1 MARASRANGL
11 FATKTVAELSAHAE
25 STQQLKRTLSVVSLT
40 AFGIGSI
47 IGTGIFVLTGT
58 AAANHAGPALALSFV
73 LAGCGCALAAL
84 CYAEFA
90 AMVPVSGSAYSYAYA
105 AFGEVVAWFIGWNLV
120 LEYTFSVATVSVGW
134 SGYVTSLLAQFGV
147 HLPEALTQAPYDRG
161 PGNFSIVRTGA
172 LVNLPAVLIVAA
184 VAAICYVGIRQS
196 STTNTII
203 VAVKIGVVAAFV
215 LMGMSH
221 VNPANW
227 HPFIPPNT
235 GHFGEF
241 GWSGIFAASG
251 VIVFAYI
258 GFDAISTCAQEARNP
273 HRDLPISI
281 LSSLAICTVLY
292 MATAV
297 VLTGMVHY
305 TELNVAAPV
314 ALALDMHAELRSLG
328 IPVKIG
334 AIAGMTSV
342 MLVMTVG
349 QARIFMIMGAD
360 GLLPRW
366 FARVHPR
373 FKTPANGTWL
383 TGLAAAVI
391 GGLFPVRVLGE
402 LVSIGT
408 LLAFITVCLGVLV
421 LRKTR
426 PELPRPFR
434 VPWPWVTCVGGAVA
448 CTAMIL
454 SLPGDTWIRLAV
466 WTVIGFLIYGLYGY
480 RASLLRRSSAG
491 TAGAL
496 STK

>member
-1 MARASRANGL
+1 MAGKGL
-11 FATKTVAELSAHAE
+11 FATRTVAELRAGGD

-58 AAANHAGPALALSFV
+58 AAANHAGPALALSFI
-73 LAGCGCALAAL
+73 LAGFGCGLTAL
-84 CYAEFA
+84 CYAELA
-90 AMVPVSGSAYSYAYA
+90 AMIPVSGSAYSYAYA
-105 AFGEVVAWFIGWNLV
+105 SLGEVVAWFIGWNLV

-134 SGYVTSLLAQFGV
+134 SGYVVSLLAQLGI
-147 HLPEALTQAPYDRG
+147 HLPEALTQAPFDRG
-161 PGNFSIVRTGA
+161 PGSFSIVTTGA
-172 LVNLPAVLIVAA
+172 LVNVPAVLVVAA
-184 VAAICYVGIRQS
+184 VTAVCYVGITQS
-196 STTNTII
+196 SMTNSII
-203 VAVKIGVVAAFV
+203 VAVKIAVIALFIGVGVAYISPV
-215 LMGMSH
+215 
-221 VNPANW
+221 NW

-235 GHFGEF
+235 GHFGQF

-273 HRDLPISI
+273 NRDLPISI
-281 LSSLAICTVLY
+281 LTSLAICTVLY

-297 VLTGMVHY
+297 VLTGMVNY

-314 ALALDMHAELRSLG
+314 TLALDKYEGLRWLG

-349 QARIFMIMGAD
+349 QARIFMTMGAD
-360 GLLPRW
+360 GLLPGW

-391 GGLFPVRVLGE
+391 GGLLPVRILGE

-408 LLAFITVCLGVLV
+408 LLAFITVCVGVLV
-421 LRKTR
+421 LRKLR
-426 PELPRPFR
+426 PEAPRPFR
-434 VPWPWVTCVGGAVA
+434 VPWPWFTCIGGAVA
-448 CTAMIL
+448 CAGMIL
-454 SLPGDTWIRLAV
+454 VLPLDTWVRLVV
-466 WTVIGFLIYGLYGY
+466 WTVIGFLIYAFYGY
-480 RASLLRRSSAG
+480 RNSRLRRR
-491 TAGAL
+491 
-496 STK
+496 

>member
-1 MARASRANGL
+1 MAGKGL
-11 FATKTVAELSAHAE
+11 FATKTVAELRAGGD

-58 AAANHAGPALALSFV
+58 AAANHAGPALALSFI
-73 LAGCGCALAAL
+73 LAGFGCGLTAL
-84 CYAEFA
+84 CYAELA
-90 AMVPVSGSAYSYAYA
+90 AMIPVSGSAYSYAYA
-105 AFGEVVAWFIGWNLV
+105 SLGEVVAWFIGWNLV

-134 SGYVTSLLAQFGV
+134 SGYVVSLLEQLGI
-147 HLPEALTQAPYDRG
+147 HLPEALTQAPFDRG
-161 PGNFSIVRTGA
+161 PGSFSIVTTGA
-172 LVNLPAVLIVAA
+172 LVNVPAVLAVAA
-184 VAAICYVGIRQS
+184 VTAVCYIGITQS
-196 STTNTII
+196 SMTNSII
-203 VAVKIGVVAAFV
+203 VAVKIAVIALFIGVGAAYI
-215 LMGMSH
+215 S
-221 VNPANW
+221 PANW

-235 GHFGEF
+235 GHFGQF

-273 HRDLPISI
+273 NRDLPISI
-281 LSSLAICTVLY
+281 LTSLAICTVLY

-314 ALALDMHAELRSLG
+314 ALALDKYEGLRWLG

-349 QARIFMIMGAD
+349 QARIFMTMGAD
-360 GLLPRW
+360 GLLPGW
-366 FARVHPR
+366 FARVHLT

-391 GGLFPVRVLGE
+391 GGLFPVRILGE

-408 LLAFITVCLGVLV
+408 LLAFITVCVGVLV
-421 LRKTR
+421 LRKLR
-426 PELPRPFR
+426 PEVPRPFR
-434 VPWPWVTCVGGAVA
+434 VPWPWFTCIGGAVA
-448 CTAMIL
+448 CAGMIL
-454 SLPGDTWIRLAV
+454 VLPLDTWVRLIV
-466 WTVIGFLIYGLYGY
+466 WTVIGFLIYAFYGY
-480 RASLLRRSSAG
+480 RNSRLRRV
-491 TAGAL
+491 
-496 STK
+496 

>member
-1 MARASRANGL
+1 MRHGL
-11 FATKTVAELSAHAE
+11 FATKSVADLSAGDG
-25 STQQLKRTLSVVSLT
+25 STHQLKRTLSVVSLT

-90 AMVPVSGSAYSYAYA
+90 AMMPVSGSAYSYAYA
-105 AFGEVVAWFIGWNLV
+105 AFGEIIAWFIGWNLV

-134 SGYVTSLLAQFGV
+134 SGYVMSLFGQLGI
-147 HLPEALTQAPYDRG
+147 HMPDALTLAPYDRG
-161 PGNFSIVRTGA
+161 PGSFSIVTTGA
-172 LVNLPAVLIVAA
+172 LVNAPAILSVAA
-184 VAAICYVGIRQS
+184 VTVVCYVGIRES
-196 STTNTII
+196 STTNSII
-203 VAVKIGVVAAFV
+203 VAIKIGVVALFALV
-215 LMGMSH
+215 GAH
-221 VNPANW
+221 YVDPANW

-281 LSSLAICTVLY
+281 LSSLSICTVLY
-292 MATAV
+292 MGTAV

-314 ALALDMHAELRSLG
+314 ALALDRHAGLG
-328 IPVKIG
+328 WLGYLVKLG

-349 QARIFMIMGAD
+349 QARIFMTMGAD
-360 GLLPRW
+360 GLLPAW
-366 FARVHPR
+366 FARVHPK

-383 TGLAAAVI
+383 TGLGAAVI
-391 GGLFPVRVLGE
+391 GGLFPVRILGE

-408 LLAFITVCLGVLV
+408 LLAFTTVCLGVLT
-421 LRKTR
+421 LRLLR
-426 PELPRPFR
+426 PELHRPFR
-434 VPWPWVTCVGGAVA
+434 VPWPWFTCVGGALA
-448 CTAMIL
+448 CIAMIL
-454 SLPGDTWIRLAV
+454 ALPEDTWIRLIV
-466 WTVIGFLIYGLYGY
+466 WTAIGMAIYGLYGY
-480 RASLLRRSSAG
+480 RASRLRRA
-491 TAGAL
+491 
-496 STK
+496 